1 MRFVRATMVLFA
13 VLAPVMIPGTQ
24 ARADVPYQDIVG
36 QGPLDH
42 LYLGNELSCQVAT
55 TIDGDVFEF
64 YPPDAIPGDCGTF
77 LAVGGTLYTPDF
89 QNHLSSATFFTD
101 PVPFTPVSQSPVTGS
116 GTSQDPYQVV
126 TVANAGAD
134 LQIEETDSYV
144 VGEDEFRTDVRLI
157 NSSGSDASAVLY
169 RAGDCYLSSSDVG
182 YGFSDPSTGTVGCQE
197 DAGGVPGPR
206 IAEFVPIT
214 PGSSFY
220 EAGYFEV
227 WEHIDTRQQFPNTCE
242 CDISQDNGEGLSW
255 NVSVPAGGSVDVSH
269 LVRWSSGPLNQQPVA
284 VADIFPIDWTGPYTL
299 SFDGTGSFDPDGGI
313 VSYEWDF
320 GDGGTSTEA
329 SPTYGYVG
337 PGEFTVSLTVTDDDG
352 ATATTFQD
360 LAITG
365 IASVDFAPEVR
376 LHPDEDHFP
385 MNPYSFIGFSDL
397 EWAHDEA
404 CNNDFVVDQVDAT
417 ALGSGGYEHREAR
430 SPFRLCRHYG
440 PRYQTNDLTRP
451 FDGHPDRARISDEE
465 GFYLDFDESNEP
477 GSFSP
482 VPVWTERRETNTVTY
497 WFFYGRSVPR
507 REGDALPNQHEGD
520 WEHVN
525 VVLSATTQVPMDI
538 QYFAHGGEPQVLPY
552 SDVTR
557 SEVFH
562 PVAYSAWTAHGSY
575 PDRGSTGVCEF
586 GFCLDDEREDGGDI
600 WETWRDVRPADQ
612 QGWYGFGGAWGHK
625 GQEGILESTGPL
637 GPSIWKDPL

>member
-1 MRFVRATMVLFA
+1 MRFVRATMVLS
-13 VLAPVMIPGTQ
+13 VLVGSLLVPSTPAS
-24 ARADVPYQDIVG
+24 AEVPYQDIVG
-36 QGPLDH
+36 NGPLDH
-42 LYLGNELSCQVAT
+42 LYLGNDLSCQVAT

-89 QNHLSSATFFTD
+89 DNHLYSATFFTD
-101 PVPFTPVSQSPVTGS
+101 PVPFAAVSQSGVTGS
-116 GTSQDPYQVV
+116 GTVEDPYQVV
-126 TVANAGAD
+126 TVANAGSD

-144 VGEDEFRTDVRLI
+144 LGEDEFRTDVRI
-157 NSSGSDASAVLY
+157 SNVSGSDVSAVLY

-182 YGFSDPSTGTVGCQE
+182 YGFSDPATGTVGCQE

-227 WEHIDTRQQFPNTCE
+227 WEAIDTRQPFPNTCE

-255 NVSVPAGGSVDVSH
+255 NVSIPAGGQVDVSH
-269 LVRWSSGPLNQQPVA
+269 LVRWSSGPLNQPPLA
-284 VADIFPIDWTGPYTL
+284 LASLFPIDWTGPYTL
-299 SFDGTGSFDPDGGI
+299 TFDGTGSYDLDGGI
-313 VSYEWDF
+313 VSYEWAF
-320 GDGGTSTEA
+320 GDGGTSTEQFA
-329 SPTYGYVG
+329 TYGYVG

-360 LAITG
+360 LTISG
-365 IASVDFAPEVR
+365 IPSVDFAPEVR
-376 LHPDEDHFP
+376 LHPEEDHFP

-397 EWAHDEA
+397 EWAHDEG
-404 CNNDFVVDQVDAT
+404 CDNDFVIDQVDAT

-440 PRYQTNDLTRP
+440 KRYQTDDLTRP
-451 FDGHPDRARISDEE
+451 FDGHPDRADISDEE

-482 VPVWTERRETNTVTY
+482 VPVWTERWETNTVTY
-497 WFFYGRSVPR
+497 WLFYGRSVPR
-507 REGDALPNQHEGD
+507 RDGDGLPLQHEGD

-525 VVLSATTQVPMDI
+525 VVLSPTTQVPTEI
-538 QYFAHGGEPQVLPY
+538 QYFAHKGGADPHPYGEVIRSQVL
-552 SDVTR
+552 
-557 SEVFH
+557 H
-562 PVAYSAWTAHGSY
+562 PVVYSARTAHGSY
-575 PDRGSTGVCEF
+575 PDTGTTEICEF
-586 GFCLDDEREDGGDI
+586 EVCIDDERADGGDV

-625 GQEGILESTGPL
+625 GQAGFLETTGPL
-637 GPSIWKDPL
+637 GPSQWKNPL